1 MAQSASCAA
10 EVHRG
15 SAGGQHGLRVANWY
29 RGYIRDGLR
38 RIAAR
43 CTHFEAGYLEID
55 TPDWPEPADL
65 LGIMDWLVKPI
76 GPLLDELEQAGC

>member
-1 MAQSASCAA
+1 MVCASPT
-10 EVHRG
+10 RTG
-15 SAGGQHGLRVANWY
+15 
-29 RGYIRDGLR
+29 GYIRDGLR
-38 RIAAR
+38 GIAAR

-55 TPDWPEPADL
+55 APDWPEPADL